1 MTEPLF
7 EFPTVEP
14 EPQVSKSKLVGAL
27 GALVLVL
34 GILIGVVGAWPSP
47 DASGYGGACEVS
59 DGTRGPVIWT
69 VVNKETGYDGS
80 PATITNVKVTNDF
93 PTTSF
98 KPQPLPNT
106 GSASAT
112 AITNVPPEFS
122 GTVKLTFTMVWSGT
136 DGTDSRDGSA
146 SVLMIK
152 CEPPVTTTTST
163 TSTSTTTSSTTTTTE
178 PTTTTTKPTT
188 TTTSSTTTTT
198 QPTTTT
204 TKPTTTTSSTT
215 TSTST
220 STTVPSTTSTVPST
234 STSSTTTTEPS
245 TTTSSSTTSTV
256 PPSTTTTVPPPVVTT
271 VPPVTGSVSPTPS
284 GGSLPVTGAQS
295 TGLVIFGLV
304 LVAIGVVLLVA
315 SRKNKA

>member
-47 DASGYGGACEVS
+47 DASGYGGTCETS
-59 DGTRGPVIWT
+59 DGTRGSVIWT

-80 PATITNVKVTNDF
+80 PATITNVKVTNNF

-106 GSASAT
+106 GNASAT
-112 AITNVPPEFS
+112 AITDVPPEFS

-146 SVLMIK
+146 SVLVIK

-178 PTTTTTKPTT
+178 PTTTT
-188 TTTSSTTTTT
+188 

-220 STTVPSTTSTVPST
+220 STSTTVPSTTSTIPST
-234 STSSTTTTEPS
+234 TTSSTTTTEPS
-245 TTTSSSTTSTV
+245 TTTTTQGQSTTSTV
-256 PPSTTTTVPPPVVTT
+256 SPSTTTTVPPPTVTS